1 MKQEDIGHRLE
12 PLSAERLE
20 RFWSNALTIS
30 DWWAHLDAIEPD
42 PSAPYDQY
50 IDINRQRVRR
60 IKKSLHI
67 APETIAAAHS
77 ATPGT
82 RWLVINEHWCGD
94 GAQIMPVL
102 DAIATAS
109 EGRIELRGLFR
120 DTNLDLMDHFL
131 TGGGRSIPMTIA
143 LNADFEVKASWG
155 PRPIEA
161 SELVRRL
168 KSNPETAEHY
178 SAHLHKWYAQDK
190 QVSIQKEIRSYLL

>member
-1 MKQEDIGHRLE
+1 MNQEDMEHRLE
-12 PLSAERLE
+12 PLTAERLE
-20 RFWSNALTIS
+20 RFWSDAFPIN
-30 DWWAHLDAIEPD
+30 DWWAHLGAIEPD
-42 PSAPYDQY
+42 PAAPYDQY

-60 IKKSLHI
+60 IQKSLQLDP
-67 APETIAAAHS
+67 ATIEAAQAAA
-77 ATPGT
+77 PGT

-102 DAIATAS
+102 DAVATAS
-109 EGRIELRGLFR
+109 AGRITLRGLFR

-143 LNADFEVKASWG
+143 LNADFEVTASWG
-155 PRPIEA
+155 PRPLEA